1 MKQLAGSNLRLAH
14 RIYLVLAALFICS
27 LVASNLIFQK
37 FFFWNPFGLFRFEI
51 SVGLLP
57 YPLTFLIT
65 DLVSEIYGKRK
76 ANDLVMAGIFASLF
90 SLAIIYLADAVPA
103 IKGSPLSDEVFSNVF
118 GASTIAVCAS
128 MTAYLFAQFVD
139 IHIYHFWKKVTQG
152 RMLWLRN
159 NFSTVFSQFIDTLSV
174 LLLLCYFEVLKWEQ
188 FQGLLLAGFLF
199 KVLVAFLDT
208 PLLYAGVALFK
219 KLFHLKTGEELLID

>member
-1 MKQLAGSNLRLAH
+1 MKQLTGSKLRLAH
-14 RIYLVLAALFICS
+14 RIYLILAALFICS

-90 SLAIIYLADAVPA
+90 SLAIIYVADIVPA
-103 IKGSPLSDEVFSNVF
+103 IENSPVDNGVFNKVF
-118 GASTIAVCAS
+118 GASAIAVCAS
-128 MTAYLFAQFVD
+128 MSAYLFAQFVD
-139 IHIYHFWKKVTQG
+139 IHIYHFWKKLTHG
-152 RMLWLRN
+152 KMLWVRN
-159 NFSTVFSQFIDTLSV
+159 NFSTIFSQFIDTFSV

-188 FQGLLLAGFLF
+188 FAGLLIAGFLF
-199 KVLVAFLDT
+199 KVLVAIFDT
-208 PLLYAGVALFK
+208 PLLYSGVAIFK
-219 KLFHLKTGEELLID
+219 KIFGLKTGEEILID